1 MTPIDTRYDPR
12 SGSSIPMAGSRGNSS
27 QMTNGMSSM
36 GDSALDIDVTS
47 LRRARKY
54 QIIAI
59 LMFFVSILCAVG
71 YYMFY
76 KNTVSGK
83 QAACWNHE
91 MEVESLAKN
100 YLSVNGFSSYPAYVE
115 DIPTFS
121 EYETQCP
128 NGGKYTWNPVTGE
141 YSCSV
146 HGEHPDSWNK
156 PTSEVTGKTITN
168 TNNNTSNKK

>member
-1 MTPIDTRYDPR
+1 MAPIDTRYDPR
-12 SGSSIPMAGSRGNSS
+12 GGSSVPIAGIRGNSS
-27 QMTNGMSSM
+27 QMTSGTSI

-54 QIIAI
+54 QVIAI
-59 LMFFVSILCAVG
+59 VMFFISVLCAVG

-76 KNTVSGK
+76 NNTVRGK
-83 QAACWNHE
+83 QTACWNHE
-91 MEVESLAKN
+91 MEIEELAKN

-121 EYETQCP
+121 EHDMKCP
-128 NGGKYTWNPVTGE
+128 SGGEYTWNPVTGE

-146 HGEHPDSWNK
+146 HGHHPDNWNK
-156 PTSEVTGKTITN
+156 PTSEVTGQTITTN
-168 TNNNTSNKK
+168 NNNTSK